1 MWSSSNSA
9 SCKVQILDQD
19 HLTTWKLKL
28 LGDMLISACN
38 LWWTKKGAV
47 NCSSHRK
54 HQVGG
59 HCFVFL
65 KKKRKKERKKLIK
78 SEWTTIYELDL
89 IFSECFYCVLI
100 QSDKEVLCQ
109 RQLAGNTNCEMCGCL
124 NNYPHAKPHKCNCHS
139 VSFGKE
145 RVKRCPGKWS
155 KK

>member
-1 MWSSSNSA
+1 M
-9 SCKVQILDQD
+9 
-19 HLTTWKLKL
+19 
-28 LGDMLISACN
+28 LGTCGEQRREPSTVIATGSTRWAATVL
-38 LWWTKKGAV
+38 
-47 NCSSHRK
+47 
-54 HQVGG
+54 
-59 HCFVFL
+59 FFL